1 MNEKMRYRSFELD
14 EAEGFILLGRR
25 REKGFPLN
33 LGTARRRGRSLARMH
48 PARGHLGARAV
59 SCDPPRDNK
68 ASTTTATQC
77 CSPHLRVADRSRA
90 QHRRMPSQRAHNSAS
105 TNSITSSTTC
115 GSYVHGSAGRSR
127 SPTQKRAP
135 PALSNPTPSGKT
147 PDGRPCPPRGW
158 LPQPF
163 RAPPRPT
170 STAAAYPL
178 KDHSTE
184 SLLMQISR

>member
-1 MNEKMRYRSFELD
+1 MRESAESRS
-14 EAEGFILLGRR
+14 A
-25 REKGFPLN
+25 
-33 LGTARRRGRSLARMH
+33 AV
-48 PARGHLGARAV
+48 RAV
-59 SCDPPRDNK
+59 LLRFYPHQYPWGESC
-68 ASTTTATQC
+68 ALTVGLL
-77 CSPHLRVADRSRA
+77 LRFSEA
-90 QHRRMPSQRAHNSAS
+90 AHD
-105 TNSITSSTTC
+105 
-115 GSYVHGSAGRSR
+115 
-127 SPTQKRAP
+127 PTQKRAP

-163 RAPPRPT
+163 RAPPRRT

>member
-1 MNEKMRYRSFELD
+1 MAVAIAMHAPAATLFLRGHPDCTQPNCRRALRVSTRCIQSDY
-14 EAEGFILLGRR
+14 AHLLGRHIPIWR
-25 REKGFPLN
+25 PTGVYSW
-33 LGTARRRGRSLARMH
+33 TRGGVCGGNILTRF
-48 PARGHLGARAV
+48 G
-59 SCDPPRDNK
+59 
-68 ASTTTATQC
+68 
-77 CSPHLRVADRSRA
+77 
-90 QHRRMPSQRAHNSAS
+90 
-105 TNSITSSTTC
+105 

-163 RAPPRPT
+163 RAPPRRT

-178 KDHSTE
+178 KDLSTE